1 MAYNYS
7 TPPEQII
14 CQEDIEIEELQQ
26 ELMKKRLKAQSMHKI
41 TFNQSKDFLDE
52 LLKFEFNEDTF
63 KLVVV
68 ADSEQDVLISPMTNT
83 FKSKKHNQLFY
94 SDVGFEESDSDTRLE
109 FSEQSKRCIHSTP
122 TPQLSYNDSRKC
134 SISSDLSVDTV
145 ISPNNIHN
153 NLFSDLQN
161 YSTYSNKR
169 NFESFWQDY
178 GYNDPI
184 VQSPLTA
191 LKKRKLRNINNGVLE
206 NVPRLQSP
214 VLLTKKS

>member
-14 CQEDIEIEELQQ
+14 CQEDIEIEEIQQ
-26 ELMKKRLKAQSMHKI
+26 DLMKKRLKAQNMHKI
-41 TFNQSKDFLDE
+41 TFNQNRDFLDE
-52 LLKFEFNEDTF
+52 LLNFELNEDTF

-68 ADSEQDVLISPMTNT
+68 ADGEQDVLISPITNSS
-83 FKSKKHNQLFY
+83 KSKKHNQLFY
-94 SDVGFEESDSDTRLE
+94 SELGFEESDSDTRLE
-109 FSEQSKRCIHSTP
+109 FSEQDKRCIHSTP
-122 TPQLSYNDSRKC
+122 TPQLSYSDSRKC

-178 GYNDPI
+178 GYSDLI
-184 VQSPLTA
+184 GQSPLA
-191 LKKRKLRNINNGVLE
+191 DLKKRKLRNDNNSVLDD
-206 NVPRLQSP
+206 VPRLQSP
-214 VLLTKKS
+214 VLLTKKL